1 MFSKCSM
8 LGSGFDDDWMSP
20 SREGT
25 LLMKSSWAFTALR
38 LVDRSAC
45 SGESCK

>member
-1 MFSKCSM
+1 
-8 LGSGFDDDWMSP
+8 
-20 SREGT
+20 
-25 LLMKSSWAFTALR
+25 MKSSWAFTALR